1 MSVDKSGCVVENEG
15 ADAPEN
21 VYSMWKWHLVIA
33 KNIFERLLMPAL
45 NNTIQAPTCGMTPH
59 VGA

>member
-1 MSVDKSGCVVENEG
+1 MSVDKSGYVVENEG
-15 ADAPEN
+15 ADTLGN
-21 VYSMWKWHLVIA
+21 VLSMSKWHLMIV
-33 KNIFERLLMPAL
+33 KNIFERLLVPAL

>member
-1 MSVDKSGCVVENEG
+1 VVENEG